1 MDKISKELNPN
12 IIKYVNNGVA
22 LFKLGKIND
31 SIQSFKNAI
40 KENPNSNLAHN
51 NLGISYLELGIY
63 SKALKH
69 FLIAIKINEND
80 LGTIMNLINVLTL
93 YKSSKKDEHPLIYI
107 DHVIGQTLMNYK
119 DENLYFEEN
128 LTNLLIKSNDHIKK
142 YNKNLYSNETQLFR
156 KNSKNLN
163 CNRHFKVFNEY
174 NIIPKYCFSCYKVQI
189 NLSNVVDLIKLFLV
203 FNNLYLKNNNI
214 RKCIVEM
221 RQNIRGNYKGYIYC
235 EGISEAQDIIRK
247 LDQKIKEA
255 NINNFNLNI
264 KHGCS
269 EYYKSY
275 PAFEEI
281 SNDED
286 KEFKYFSNWAEKEKL
301 IDLREPGRLKKDQKI
316 LGETLKG
323 IHLSDILIINNWIS
337 YADATGDYS
346 YKKIYNSFVNSGSM
360 KKYLENQINF
370 RKENLSNKFN

>member
-1 MDKISKELNPN
+1 MDKISKKLNPN

-221 RQNIRGNYKGYIYC
+221 RQNIKGNYKGYIYC
-235 EGISEAQDIIRK
+235 EGISEAQDIIKK

>member
-1 MDKISKELNPN
+1 MDKISKKLNPN

-221 RQNIRGNYKGYIYC
+221 RQNIKGNYKGYIYC
-235 EGISEAQDIIRK
+235 ESISEAQDIIRK

-346 YKKIYNSFVNSGSM
+346 YKKIYNIRVNSGSM

>member
-1 MDKISKELNPN
+1 MDKISKKLNPN

-69 FLIAIKINEND
+69 FVIAIKINEND

-221 RQNIRGNYKGYIYC
+221 RQNIKGNYKGYIYC
-235 EGISEAQDIIRK
+235 EGISEAQDIIKK

-346 YKKIYNSFVNSGSM
+346 YKKIYNSRVNSGSM

>member
-1 MDKISKELNPN
+1 MDKISKKLNPN

-235 EGISEAQDIIRK
+235 ESISEAQDIIRK

-346 YKKIYNSFVNSGSM
+346 YKKIYNSRVNSGSM

>member
-1 MDKISKELNPN
+1 MDKISKKLNPN

-69 FLIAIKINEND
+69 FVIAIKINEND

-93 YKSSKKDEHPLIYI
+93 YKSIKKDEHPLIYI

-221 RQNIRGNYKGYIYC
+221 RQNIKGNYKGYIYC
-235 EGISEAQDIIRK
+235 ESISEAQDIIRK

>member
-1 MDKISKELNPN
+1 MDKIGKELNPN

-69 FLIAIKINEND
+69 FVIAIKINEND

-221 RQNIRGNYKGYIYC
+221 RQNIKGNYKGYIYC
-235 EGISEAQDIIRK
+235 ESISEAQDIIRK

-286 KEFKYFSNWAEKEKL
+286 KEFKYFSNWEEKEKL

>member
-1 MDKISKELNPN
+1 MDKISKKLNPN

-221 RQNIRGNYKGYIYC
+221 RQNIKGNYKGYIYC
-235 EGISEAQDIIRK
+235 EGISEAQDIIKK

-286 KEFKYFSNWAEKEKL
+286 KEFKYFSNWEEKEKL

-346 YKKIYNSFVNSGSM
+346 YKKIYNIRVNSGSM

>member
-1 MDKISKELNPN
+1 MDKISKKLNPN

-221 RQNIRGNYKGYIYC
+221 RQNIKGNYKGYIYC
-235 EGISEAQDIIRK
+235 ESISEAQDIIRK

-286 KEFKYFSNWAEKEKL
+286 KEFKYFSNWEEKEKL

>member
-1 MDKISKELNPN
+1 MDKINKELNPN

-22 LFKLGKIND
+22 SFKLGKIND
-31 SIQSFKNAI
+31 SIESFKNAT
-40 KENPNSNLAHN
+40 KENPNSDLAHS

-63 SKALKH
+63 SNALKH
-69 FLIAIKINEND
+69 FIMAIKINEND
-80 LGTIMNLINVLTL
+80 LGAVMNLINVLTL
-93 YKSSKKDEHPLIYI
+93 YKSSEKDEHPLIYI
-107 DHVIGQTLMNYK
+107 DHEIGQIFINYK

-128 LTNLLIKSNDHIKK
+128 LSNILIKSNDHIKK

-163 CNRHFKVFNEY
+163 CSRHFKVFNEY
-174 NIIPKYCFSCYKVQI
+174 DIIPKFCFSCYKVQI
-189 NLSNVVDLIKLFLV
+189 NLINVVDLIKLFLV

-221 RQNIRGNYKGYIYC
+221 RQNIKGNYKGYIYC
-235 EGISEAQDIIRK
+235 EGISEAQDIIKK
-247 LDQKIKEA
+247 LNQKIKEA
-255 NINNFNLNI
+255 NINKFNLNI

-281 SNDED
+281 STDED
-286 KEFKYFSNWAEKEKL
+286 KEFKYLSNWAEKEKL
-301 IDLREPGRLKKDQKI
+301 IDLREPIRLKKDEKI
-316 LGETLKG
+316 WGETLKG
-323 IHLSDILIINNWIS
+323 IHLSDILIINNWIY

-346 YKKIYNSFVNSGSM
+346 YKKIYNNYVNSDLM
-360 KKYLENQINF
+360 KKYLKNQINF
-370 RKENLSNKFN
+370 RKKNLLDEFN

>member
-1 MDKISKELNPN
+1 MDKVSKEISPN

-22 LFKLGKIND
+22 SFKLGKIND
-31 SIQSFKNAI
+31 SIESFKNAI

-69 FLIAIKINEND
+69 FIMAIKINEND
-80 LGTIMNLINVLTL
+80 LGAVMNLINVLTL
-93 YKSSKKDEHPLIYI
+93 YKSSEKDEHPLIYI
-107 DHVIGQTLMNYK
+107 DHEIGQIFINYK

-128 LTNLLIKSNDHIKK
+128 LSNILIKSNDHIKK

-163 CNRHFKVFNEY
+163 CSRHFKVFNEY
-174 NIIPKYCFSCYKVQI
+174 DIIPKFCFSCYKVQI
-189 NLSNVVDLIKLFLV
+189 NLINVVDLIKLFLV

-221 RQNIRGNYKGYIYC
+221 RQNIKGNYKGYIYC
-235 EGISEAQDIIRK
+235 EGISEAQDIIKK
-247 LDQKIKEA
+247 LNQKIKEA
-255 NINNFNLNI
+255 NINKFNLNI

-281 SNDED
+281 STDED
-286 KEFKYFSNWAEKEKL
+286 KEFKYLSSWAEKEKL
-301 IDLREPGRLKKDQKI
+301 IDLREPIRLKKDEKI
-316 LGETLKG
+316 WGETLKG
-323 IHLSDILIINNWIS
+323 IHLSDILIINNWIY

-346 YKKIYNSFVNSGSM
+346 YKKIYNNYVNSDLM
-360 KKYLENQINF
+360 KKYLKNQINF
-370 RKENLSNKFN
+370 RKKNLLDEFN

>member
-1 MDKISKELNPN
+1 MDKISKKLNPN

>member
-1 MDKISKELNPN
+1 MDKISKKLNPN

-221 RQNIRGNYKGYIYC
+221 RQNIKGNYKGYIYC
-235 EGISEAQDIIRK
+235 ESISEAQDIIRK

-286 KEFKYFSNWAEKEKL
+286 KEFKYFSNWEEKEKL

-346 YKKIYNSFVNSGSM
+346 YKKIYNSRVNSGSM

>member
-1 MDKISKELNPN
+1 MDKISKKLNPN

-221 RQNIRGNYKGYIYC
+221 RQNIKGNYKGYVYC
-235 EGISEAQDIIRK
+235 ESISEAQDIIRK

-286 KEFKYFSNWAEKEKL
+286 KEFKYFSNWEEKEKL

-346 YKKIYNSFVNSGSM
+346 YKKIYNSRVNSGSM

>member
-221 RQNIRGNYKGYIYC
+221 RQNIKGNYKGYIYC
-235 EGISEAQDIIRK
+235 EGISEAQDIIKK

-255 NINNFNLNI
+255 NINNFSLNI

>member
-69 FLIAIKINEND
+69 FVIAIKINEND

-221 RQNIRGNYKGYIYC
+221 RQNIKGNYKGYIYC
-235 EGISEAQDIIRK
+235 ESISEAQDIIRK

-286 KEFKYFSNWAEKEKL
+286 KEFKYFSNWEEKEKL

>member
-1 MDKISKELNPN
+1 MDKISKKLNPN

-221 RQNIRGNYKGYIYC
+221 RQNIKGNYKGYIYC
-235 EGISEAQDIIRK
+235 EGISEAQDIIKK

-275 PAFEEI
+275 PAFEDI

>member
-1 MDKISKELNPN
+1 MDKISKKLNPN

-107 DHVIGQTLMNYK
+107 DHVIGQSLMNYK

-235 EGISEAQDIIRK
+235 EGISEAQDIIKK

-286 KEFKYFSNWAEKEKL
+286 KEFKYFSNWEEKEKL

>member
-1 MDKISKELNPN
+1 MDKIGKELNPN

-221 RQNIRGNYKGYIYC
+221 RQNIKGNYKGYIYC
-235 EGISEAQDIIRK
+235 EGISEAQDIIKK

>member
-221 RQNIRGNYKGYIYC
+221 RQNIKGNYKGYIYC
-235 EGISEAQDIIRK
+235 ESISEAQDIIRK

>member
-1 MDKISKELNPN
+1 MDKVSKEISPN

-22 LFKLGKIND
+22 SFKLGKIND
-31 SIQSFKNAI
+31 SIKSFKNAI

-63 SKALKH
+63 SKALIH
-69 FLIAIKINEND
+69 FVIAIKINKND
-80 LGTIMNLINVLTL
+80 LGAVMNLINVLTL
-93 YKSSKKDEHPLIYI
+93 YKSSKKYEHPLIHI
-107 DHVIGQTLMNYK
+107 DHVIGQTLINYK

-128 LTNLLIKSNDHIKK
+128 LSNILIKSNDHIKK

-174 NIIPKYCFSCYKVQI
+174 NVIPKYCFSCYKVQI

-203 FNNLYLKNNNI
+203 FDSLYLKNNNI

-221 RQNIRGNYKGYIYC
+221 RQNIKGNYKGYIYC
-235 EGISEAQDIIRK
+235 EGISEAQDITKK
-247 LDQKIKEA
+247 LNQKIKEA

-269 EYYKSY
+269 EYYRSY

-286 KEFKYFSNWAEKEKL
+286 KEFKYLSSWAEKEKL
-301 IDLREPGRLKKDQKI
+301 IDLREPSRLKKDEKI
-316 LGETLKG
+316 WGETLKG
-323 IHLSDILIINNWIS
+323 IHLSDILIINNWIC

-346 YKKIYNSFVNSGSM
+346 YKKIYNNYVNSGLM

-370 RKENLSNKFN
+370 RKENLLNEFN

>member
-1 MDKISKELNPN
+1 MDKISKKLNPN

-221 RQNIRGNYKGYIYC
+221 RQNIKGNYKGYIYC
-235 EGISEAQDIIRK
+235 ESISEAQDIIRK

-286 KEFKYFSNWAEKEKL
+286 KEFKYFSNWEEKEKL

-346 YKKIYNSFVNSGSM
+346 YKKIYNSFVNSGTM
-360 KKYLENQINF
+360 KKYLENKINF

>member
-221 RQNIRGNYKGYIYC
+221 RQNIKGNYKGYIYC
-235 EGISEAQDIIRK
+235 ESISEAQDIIRK

-286 KEFKYFSNWAEKEKL
+286 KEFKYFSNWEEKEKL

>member
-69 FLIAIKINEND
+69 FVIAIKINEND

-93 YKSSKKDEHPLIYI
+93 YKSIKKDEHPLIYI
-107 DHVIGQTLMNYK
+107 DHVIGQALMNYK
-119 DENLYFEEN
+119 NENLYFEEN

-221 RQNIRGNYKGYIYC
+221 RQNIKGNYKGYIYC
-235 EGISEAQDIIRK
+235 ESISEAQDIIRK

>member
-1 MDKISKELNPN
+1 MDKIGKELNPN

-221 RQNIRGNYKGYIYC
+221 RQNIKGNYKGYIYC
-235 EGISEAQDIIRK
+235 ESISEAQDIIRK

>member
-69 FLIAIKINEND
+69 FVIAIKINEND

-221 RQNIRGNYKGYIYC
+221 RQNIKGNYKGYIYC
-235 EGISEAQDIIRK
+235 ESISEAQDIIRK

-346 YKKIYNSFVNSGSM
+346 YKKIYNSRVNSGSM

>member
-69 FLIAIKINEND
+69 FVIAIKINEND

-221 RQNIRGNYKGYIYC
+221 RQNIKGNYKGYIYC
-235 EGISEAQDIIRK
+235 EGISEAQDIIKK

>member
-69 FLIAIKINEND
+69 FVIAIKINEND

-221 RQNIRGNYKGYIYC
+221 RQNIKGNYKGYIYC
-235 EGISEAQDIIRK
+235 ESISEAQDIIKK

-255 NINNFNLNI
+255 NINNFSLNI

-346 YKKIYNSFVNSGSM
+346 YKKIYNSRVNSGSM

>member
-1 MDKISKELNPN
+1 MDKIGKELNPN

-107 DHVIGQTLMNYK
+107 DHVIGQSLMNYK

-221 RQNIRGNYKGYIYC
+221 RQNIKGNYKGYIYC
-235 EGISEAQDIIRK
+235 ESISEAQDIIRK

>member
-69 FLIAIKINEND
+69 FVIAIKINEND

-221 RQNIRGNYKGYIYC
+221 RQNIKGNYKGYIYC
-235 EGISEAQDIIRK
+235 ESISEAQDIIRK

>member
-1 MDKISKELNPN
+1 MDKISKKLNPN

-69 FLIAIKINEND
+69 FVIAIKINEND

-221 RQNIRGNYKGYIYC
+221 RQNIKGNYKGYIYC
-235 EGISEAQDIIRK
+235 ESISEAQDIIRK

-346 YKKIYNSFVNSGSM
+346 YKKIYNSRVNSGSM

>member
-221 RQNIRGNYKGYIYC
+221 RQNIKGNYKGYIYC
-235 EGISEAQDIIRK
+235 ESISEAQDIIRK

-286 KEFKYFSNWAEKEKL
+286 KEFKYFSNWEEKEKL

-346 YKKIYNSFVNSGSM
+346 YKKIYNSCVNSGSM

>member
-1 MDKISKELNPN
+1 MDKISKKLNPN

-221 RQNIRGNYKGYIYC
+221 RQNIKGNYKGYVYC
-235 EGISEAQDIIRK
+235 ESISEAQDIIRK

-286 KEFKYFSNWAEKEKL
+286 KEFKYFSNWEEKEKL

>member
-1 MDKISKELNPN
+1 MDKISKKLNPN

-174 NIIPKYCFSCYKVQI
+174 NVIPKYCFSCYKVQI

-235 EGISEAQDIIRK
+235 ESISEAQDIIKK

>member
-1 MDKISKELNPN
+1 MDKISKKLNPN

-221 RQNIRGNYKGYIYC
+221 RQNIKGNYKGYIYC
-235 EGISEAQDIIRK
+235 ESISEAQDIIRK

>member
-1 MDKISKELNPN
+1 MDKINKELNPN

-22 LFKLGKIND
+22 SFKLGKIND
-31 SIQSFKNAI
+31 SIESFKNAT
-40 KENPNSNLAHN
+40 KENPNSDLAHS

-63 SKALKH
+63 SNALKH
-69 FLIAIKINEND
+69 FIMAIKINEND
-80 LGTIMNLINVLTL
+80 LGAVMNLINVLTL
-93 YKSSKKDEHPLIYI
+93 YKSSEKDEHPLIYI
-107 DHVIGQTLMNYK
+107 DHEIGQIFINYK

-128 LTNLLIKSNDHIKK
+128 LSNILIKSNDHIKK

-163 CNRHFKVFNEY
+163 CSRHFKVFNEY
-174 NIIPKYCFSCYKVQI
+174 DIIPKFCFSCYKVQI
-189 NLSNVVDLIKLFLV
+189 NLINVVDLIKLFLV

-221 RQNIRGNYKGYIYC
+221 RQNIKGNYKGYIYC
-235 EGISEAQDIIRK
+235 EGISEAQDIIKK
-247 LDQKIKEA
+247 LNQKIKEA
-255 NINNFNLNI
+255 NINKFNLNI

-281 SNDED
+281 STDED
-286 KEFKYFSNWAEKEKL
+286 KEFKYLSSWAEKEKL
-301 IDLREPGRLKKDQKI
+301 IDLREPIRLKKDEKI
-316 LGETLKG
+316 WGETLKG
-323 IHLSDILIINNWIS
+323 IHLSDILIINNWIY

-346 YKKIYNSFVNSGSM
+346 YKKIYNNYVNSDLM
-360 KKYLENQINF
+360 KKYLKNQINF
-370 RKENLSNKFN
+370 RKKNLLDEFN